1 MRMRYYSAQRPVT
14 PGSYPKPEGNKV
26 ERVVNFPAKTYVDV
40 IWKQAWGYIDYEK
53 PLAEKEAAAYEL
65 TEGGAY
71 HY

>member
-1 MRMRYYSAQRPVT
+1 MRYYSTQRPVT
-14 PGSYPKPEGNKV
+14 LGSYPKPDGNRV
-26 ERVVNFPAKTYVDV
+26 EQVVNFPAKTYVDV